1 MCKECI
7 IYTKHATLRYICNTC
22 DVNIFQFNYR
32 GLAIILDM
40 LCQKCI
46 EAYNNRRK
54 FIFIDILVDM
64 SEYNS

>member
-7 IYTKHATLRYICNTC
+7 IYTKHATLRHTCNTC
-22 DVNIFQFNYR
+22 DVNIFQFNYA
-32 GLAIILDM
+32 GLATILDM
-40 LCQKCI
+40 LCRKCI
-46 EAYNNRRK
+46 EAYSNKRK